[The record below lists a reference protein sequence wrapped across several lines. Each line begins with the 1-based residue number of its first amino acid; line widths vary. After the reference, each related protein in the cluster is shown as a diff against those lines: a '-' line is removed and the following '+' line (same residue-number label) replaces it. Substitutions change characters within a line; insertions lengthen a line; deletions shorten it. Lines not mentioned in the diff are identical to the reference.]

1 MTQHPTAQN
10 QYFPSKR
17 DWWIVLLIWIGVIVS
32 VVGGMVPIFL
42 QEGTLGTKIL
52 VAGVC
57 LGMDV
62 LMLWV
67 LYGTGYTITRNQL
80 GIRCGPFTFSVPL
93 NEIDAVTPTRNPLS
107 SPACSLDR
115 LTIVYSDSMRSIMI
129 SPKDKAGFLSAIVHR
144 CPTLMVLNDRVMRKN
159 EAGSPL
165 SSQEFHPQALS

>member
-1 MTQHPTAQN
+1 MSQRDIDQIR
-10 QYFPSKR
+10 YFPSKR
-17 DWWIVLLIWIGVIVS
+17 DWWIGLLIWVGVIVS
-32 VVGGMVPIFL
+32 VVGGMVPVFL
-42 QEGTLGTKIL
+42 QEGTFGTKIL

-67 LYGTGYTITRNQL
+67 LYGTGYTIARDQL
-80 GIRCGPFTFSVPL
+80 MIRCGPFTFPVPL
-93 NEIDAVTPTRNPLS
+93 NEIEAVTPTRNPLS

-115 LTIVYSDSMRSIMI
+115 LTIAYSNSMRNIMI
-129 SPKDKAGFLSAIVHR
+129 SPKDKADFLSAIIHR

-159 EAGSPL
+159 EAGSPF